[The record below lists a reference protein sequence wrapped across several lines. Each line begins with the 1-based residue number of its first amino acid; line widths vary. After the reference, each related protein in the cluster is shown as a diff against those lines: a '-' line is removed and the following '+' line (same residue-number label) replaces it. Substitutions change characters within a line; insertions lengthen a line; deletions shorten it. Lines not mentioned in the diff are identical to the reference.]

1 MSVRMNHGRTS
12 MTRRRL
18 LALCLAGKMPAEAL
32 DTADR
37 ERLVRKLWA
46 AGMTDV
52 EIATHTH
59 LTTYTAA
66 RIRNRLG
73 LAAHQ
78 ARKVPA

>member
-1 MSVRMNHGRTS
+1 MPTVRYQR
-12 MTRRRL
+12 
-18 LALCLAGKMPAEAL
+18 ALAGHEPAESL
-32 DTADR
+32 TTR
-37 ERLVRKLWA
+37 EREQLVRALWT

-66 RIRNRLG
+66 RIRARLG